1 MRSSELVTPQHLAR
15 KAVIYVRQ
23 STPNQVL
30 TNRESLG
37 LQYALKKRAAGLGWR
52 ADEVE
57 VIDSDLGFTASEA
70 GNREGFKEL
79 TARVTLGR
87 VGLVLSSE
95 VTRLSR
101 NCSDWYPLLDIC
113 GYKGTLIAD
122 HDGVYDP
129 ATANGRLVLGLKGT
143 LSEME
148 LHAISSRMRAGIL
161 SKAERG
167 ELALKLPTGL
177 ARDEHGLVCKDPNLE
192 VQDRISLVF
201 ESFLRLR
208 SANKVLLFFNEDGL
222 LAPRLDGRSLGD
234 VVWKRPTIETITSI
248 LKNPAYAGAFVYG
261 RNNHTTTRGPNGTVV
276 KTRRLPMEQWR
287 ILIKDKYPAYVDW
300 ETFERIQAMLQD
312 NHAEYERKMTRGVP
326 REGKALLSGLVYCG
340 ECSHKMEVRYPE
352 TPRYLCASL
361 KRRYGG
367 QSCQNLPA
375 SPVDV
380 RVAEAFLETLSPVE
394 LDLYEKAMAAR
405 EEMAGAAEHARHQ
418 QLQRLHYQ
426 AELARRR
433 FERADPDNRLVAA
446 ELERRWEGALRELRQ
461 AEEGE
466 TAGRHTGER
475 KNGSTPAELTEEL
488 KAAFMDIG
496 RKLPEIWDKDLLSR
510 RQRKA
515 LLRCLI
521 EKVILRRTAPDTIQ
535 ARIVWKGGLST
546 TFEVSTKVGAFFD
559 LSGAEEME
567 RLVVELFKEGK
578 TDRQIA
584 RRLTELGH
592 RSPQRK
598 HVVRSTVQT
607 IRHRRGL
614 IRGARVKGAS
624 RAHHVPGFLT
634 LSQVAQKLEVPKPW
648 MYNRIYNGVVQVA
661 KDDRTGLYLFPDD
674 PATIERFRDLKEGK
688 VCKLQF

>member
-30 TNRESLG
+30 TNRESLK
-37 LQYALKKRAAGLGWR
+37 LQYALKKRATELGWR
-52 ADEVE
+52 ADDIE

-70 GNREGFKEL
+70 TNREGFKDL

-87 VGLVLSSE
+87 VGIVLSSE

-113 GYKGTLIAD
+113 GYKGCLIAD

-129 ATANGRLVLGLKGT
+129 ATVNGRLVLGLKGT

-167 ELALKLPTGL
+167 ELGLKLPTGL
-177 ARDEHGLVCKDPNLE
+177 VRDDQGIVHKDPNLE
-192 VQDRISLVF
+192 IQGRISFIF
-201 ESFLRLR
+201 ESFLKLR
-208 SANKVLLFFNEDGL
+208 SANKVLLFFNEGGL
-222 LAPRLDGRSLGD
+222 LVPRLDRFGD
-234 VVWKRPTIETITSI
+234 IVWKKPTIETITSI

-261 RNNHTTTRGPNGTVV
+261 RNSHTTTRGPNGIVV
-276 KTRRLPMEQWR
+276 RVKRLPMEKWR
-287 ILIKDKYPAYVDW
+287 ILLKDKYPAYVGW
-300 ETFERIQAMLQD
+300 ETFERIQTMLQD

-326 REGKALLSGLVYCG
+326 REGRALLAGLLYCG
-340 ECSHKMEVRYPE
+340 ECSHKMEVCYPE
-352 TPRYLCASL
+352 APRYFCAAL
-361 KRRYGG
+361 KRRFGG
-367 QSCQNLPA
+367 RPCQNIPA
-375 SPVDV
+375 GPVDE
-380 RVAEAFLETLSPVE
+380 RVAEAFLGAISPVE
-394 LDLYEKAMAAR
+394 LDLYEKAIAAR
-405 EEMAGAAEHARHQ
+405 REMADDAEHARQQ
-418 QLQRLHYQ
+418 QLERLRYQ

-446 ELERRWEGALRELRQ
+446 ELERRWEEALRELRR
-461 AEEGE
+461 AEED
-466 TAGRHTGER
+466 AGRRAAER
-475 KNGSTPAELTEEL
+475 EDSSVPAKLTEEL
-488 KAAFMDIG
+488 KAVFRDIG
-496 RKLPEIWDKDLLSR
+496 RRLPEVWDGDLLSR
-510 RQRKA
+510 SKKKA

-521 EKVILRRTAPDTIQ
+521 EKVVLRRLAPDTIQ
-535 ARIVWKGGLST
+535 TRIVWKGGLST
-546 TFEVSTKVGAFFD
+546 TFEASTTVGAFSD

-567 RLVVELFKEGK
+567 RLVVELFEEGK

-607 IRHRRGL
+607 IRHRHGL
-614 IRGARVKGAS
+614 IRGARGKGSS
-624 RAHHVPGFLT
+624 REHHVPGSLT
-634 LSQVAQKLEVPKPW
+634 LPEVARKLEVPKAW
-648 MYNRIYNGVVQVA
+648 MYNRISNGAIQVA
-661 KDDRTGLYLFPDD
+661 KDEKTGLYLFPDD
-674 PATIERFRDLKEGK
+674 PATIERFRELKEGK
-688 VCKLQF
+688 VRKLQF